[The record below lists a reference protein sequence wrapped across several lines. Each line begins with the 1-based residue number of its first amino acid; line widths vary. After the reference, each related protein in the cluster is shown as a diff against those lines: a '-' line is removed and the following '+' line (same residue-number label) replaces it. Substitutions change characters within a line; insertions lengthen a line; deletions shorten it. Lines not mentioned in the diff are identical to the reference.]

1 MTLRRTQRGFS
12 LLEVLVA
19 FTILALS
26 IGLVFQIYGGG
37 ARSAA
42 LSDEYARAMLIARA
56 RLARIGVEQGLTP
69 GVQRGVEAGKYQWVA
84 RIAPLD
90 GAGHLPR
97 NFELLKGA
105 VEVEVSWQSRGRTRS
120 IKLNTIKLMPLT

>member
-1 MTLRRTQRGFS
+1 M
-12 LLEVLVA
+12 A
-19 FTILALS
+19 CTILALS

-56 RLARIGVEQGLTP
+56 RLARIGVEQGMAP
-69 GVQRGVEAGKYQWVA
+69 GVQSGVEAGKYEWVA
-84 RIAPLD
+84 RITPLD
-90 GAGHLPR
+90 GADHLPL